1 MRHKQPLTELD
12 ADKEFALICK
22 RWQEYSN
29 QSDTS
34 MLCKAYDL
42 AKAAHKDQKRA
53 SGEPYIVH
61 PVEAVK
67 ILLDLE
73 VDQDTL
79 IAALLHDVVEDTDVT
94 LEQIEAE
101 FGSDVSNLVDGVT
114 KLSKF
119 SYSTQEEIQA
129 ESYRKMFLAMA
140 RDIRV
145 VLIKLADRL
154 HNMRTMDYQDKQKQI
169 DKSRESLDIYA
180 PLAHRLG
187 IHKIKWELE
196 DLSLRYLDP
205 DAYYDLVKRIS
216 VKRSDRENF
225 LQETS
230 RDLLERITEMGI
242 KADIEGRPKHFYSIY
257 RKMKK
262 HDADIDEIYDL
273 FAMRIIVDTVGECY
287 AVLGLVH
294 ELYKPMPGRF
304 KDYIAMPKPNM
315 YQSLHTTVISSTGIP
330 FEVQIRTVEM
340 HRTAEYGIAAHWR
353 YKEDK
358 KPSTSKA
365 DPIDVKLTWLR
376 QLLEWQSDVR
386 DSSDFMSTL
395 KEELITDE
403 VFVFTPKGEVIS
415 LPTGSVPIDFAYH
428 IHSGV
433 GNSMYGA
440 KVNGRMVPLTSK
452 LENGD
457 IVEILTS
464 DKVKGPSL
472 DWLNIVKSSTA
483 KSKISTWFKREM
495 RDDNIARG
503 RETIDREIRKSG
515 FTPTQLVKKEFY
527 DKLLKRYSLHSLD
540 DLYAIVGYGG
550 LSAARVVPR
559 LRDDYIL
566 SLSEEERANLGYR
579 VTKGG
584 HVQYAPKSI
593 VSSDESTWTKRD
605 TESKLQ
611 KRRKLAKQSRGVQVR
626 GIDNCLIRL
635 SRCCNPVPGD
645 KIIGYVTRGEGVAV
659 HRMDCQNIVHLL
671 DSFEQSPEDAERAS
685 RLIDVFWVEDLP
697 QELKYQTILR
707 VIARD
712 RRNLLAEISSAVAE
726 EQIPILEFKVQSA
739 KNISASVRMTI
750 ETTDQAQVERLIKRL
765 KKIPSVVD
773 VSRTGS

>member
-1 MRHKQPLTELD
+1 MHHEHNQTEQD
-12 ADKEFALICK
+12 ADKKFAFICQS
-22 RWQEYSN
+22 WQEYSG
-29 QSDTS
+29 QSDFS
-34 MLCKAYDL
+34 LLRKAYDF
-42 AKAAHKDQKRA
+42 AKLAHKDQKRA
-53 SGEPYIVH
+53 TGEPYIVH
-61 PVEAVK
+61 PVAAAE

-79 IAALLHDVVEDTDVT
+79 IAALLHDTVEDTEVSLSEIEESFGTDV
-94 LEQIEAE
+94 A
-101 FGSDVSNLVDGVT
+101 NLVDGVT

-129 ESYRKMFLAMA
+129 ENYRKMFLAMA

-154 HNMRTMDYQDKQKQI
+154 HNMRTMDYKNDSKQI

-205 DAYYDLVKRIS
+205 DAYYGLVDQIAA
-216 VKRSDRENF
+216 KRSDRENF
-225 LQETS
+225 LTETT
-230 RDLLERITEMGI
+230 RDLDNRISKMGI

-257 RKMKK
+257 RKMKAQ
-262 HDADIDEIYDL
+262 DRTLDEIYDL

-294 ELYKPMPGRF
+294 QHYKPMPGRF

-330 FEVQIRTVEM
+330 FEVQIRTKEM

-353 YKEDK
+353 YKEDRK
-358 KPSTSKA
+358 SSSSKV

-376 QLLEWQSDVR
+376 QLLEWQSDMR
-386 DSSDFMSTL
+386 DASDFMNTL

-403 VFVFTPKGEVIS
+403 VYVFTPRGEVIS

-483 KSKISTWFKREM
+483 RTKISTWFKREM
-495 RDDNIARG
+495 RDENIARG

-515 FTPTQLVKKEFY
+515 FTPAQLIKKEYY
-527 DKLLKRYSLHSLD
+527 DNLLKRYSLNSLD

-550 LSAARVVPR
+550 LSAARIVPR

-566 SLSEEERANLGYR
+566 SLTDDERADLGYR
-579 VTKGG
+579 VTKSG
-584 HVQYAPKSI
+584 HVQYAPQSI
-593 VSSDESTWTKRD
+593 VSSDEGTWNKREKETKQ
-605 TESKLQ
+605 Q
-611 KRRKLAKQSRGVQVR
+611 KKLASQSRGVQVR

-645 KIIGYVTRGEGVAV
+645 KIIGYVTRGEGVTV
-659 HRMDCQNIVHLL
+659 HRLDCKNIKHLL
-671 DSFEQSPEDAERAS
+671 DSFDQSPEDAERAA

-697 QELKYQTILR
+697 EELKYQTILR

-726 EQIPILEFKVQSA
+726 ETIPILEFKVQSA
-739 KNISASVRMTI
+739 KDISASIRITI
-750 ETTDQAQVERLIKRL
+750 ETKDQAQVERLVKRL
-765 KKIPSVVD
+765 KAIPGVVD
-773 VSRTGS
+773 VSRTGV

>member
-1 MRHKQPLTELD
+1 MHHENRQNLQD
-12 ADKEFALICK
+12 ADAKMAMICQKWSEYSGQTDTSLLQKAYEFAK
-22 RWQEYSN
+22 E
-29 QSDTS
+29 
-34 MLCKAYDL
+34 
-42 AKAAHKDQKRA
+42 AHQGQKRA
-53 SGEPYIVH
+53 TGEPYIIH
-61 PVEAVK
+61 PVAAAE

-73 VDQDTL
+73 VDKDTL
-79 IAALLHDVVEDTDVT
+79 IAALLHDTVEDTSVSLSDIT
-94 LEQIEAE
+94 DI
-101 FGSDVSNLVDGVT
+101 FGNDIKNLVDGVT

-154 HNMRTMDYQDKQKQI
+154 HKMRTMDYQDNAKQI
-169 DKSRESLDIYA
+169 AKSRESLDIYA

-205 DAYYDLVKRIS
+205 TAYYELVEQIS

-225 LQETS
+225 LLETT
-230 RDLLERITEMGI
+230 RDLEERISQMGI

-262 HDADIDEIYDL
+262 QNKSLDEIYDL

-294 ELYKPMPGRF
+294 QLHKPMPGRF

-315 YQSLHTTVISSTGIP
+315 YQSLHTTVISPSGIP
-330 FEVQIRTVEM
+330 FEVQIRTLDM
-340 HRTAEYGIAAHWR
+340 HKTAEYGIAAHWR
-353 YKEDK
+353 YKEDRK
-358 KPSTSKA
+358 ASSKA
-365 DPIDVKLTWLR
+365 DPLDVKLTWLR
-376 QLLEWQSDVR
+376 QLLEWQSDMR
-386 DSSDFMSTL
+386 DSSEFMTTL

-415 LPTGSVPIDFAYH
+415 LPMGAIPIDFAYH

-472 DWLNIVKSSTA
+472 DWLNIVKSNTA
-483 KSKISTWFKREM
+483 RSKISTWFKREM
-495 RDDNIARG
+495 RDENIVRG
-503 RETIDREIRKSG
+503 RETIDREIKKSG
-515 FTPTQLVKKEFY
+515 FTPSQLVKKEFY
-527 DKLLKRYSLHSLD
+527 DKLLKRYSLNTLD

-550 LSAARVVPR
+550 LSAARIVPR

-566 SLSEEERANLGYR
+566 SLSEDERATLGYR
-579 VTKGG
+579 VTKTG
-584 HVQYAPKSI
+584 HVQYAPQSI
-593 VSSDESTWTKRD
+593 ISSDEKTWTKREK
-605 TESKLQ
+605 ESKQ
-611 KRRKLAKQSRGVQVR
+611 KKRKRIASQSRGVQVR

-659 HRMDCQNIVHLL
+659 HRMDCHNIKHLVE
-671 DSFEQSPEDAERAS
+671 SFDESPEAAERAS

-697 QELKYQTILR
+697 EELKYQTILR

-712 RRNLLAEISSAVAE
+712 RRNLLAEISSAVAIE
-726 EQIPILEFKVQSA
+726 TIPILEFKVQSA
-739 KNISASVRMTI
+739 KDISASIRITI
-750 ETTDQAQVERLIKRL
+750 ETKDQAQVDRLIKRL
-765 KKIPSVVD
+765 KAIPSVVD
-773 VSRTGS
+773 VSRAGA